1 LGTRAILV
9 GCGNMA
15 ATWVKAL
22 REPVLAGRVELAGL
36 VDINLPAAERLRE
49 EFSLAGAEVGTDLDA
64 MLSRIKPDIL
74 FDVAVPSARLDI
86 VRTGLRHGCHV
97 LSEKPMATSLDGA
110 RQIQEAA
117 TRAGRIFAVAQNRRF
132 KEGIRRARA
141 IVESGVLGDINAI
154 HCDFF
159 VGAHFGGFRDV
170 MQHVLLLDMAI
181 HTFDAA
187 RFVSG
192 KEPVAVYCHESNP
205 ASSWYLHGSAANA
218 IFEFSDDVIVTYRGS
233 WSAEGANTSWDSA
246 WRIIG
251 SRGTLLWDG
260 EGSFTANV
268 VDGADG
274 FFRPLRQVDVPPAP
288 HPQLTL
294 GHASVIGEFLDAI
307 DLGREPETSGRDNI
321 RSLAM
326 VFAAIESAA
335 LRQRVLVEPGATLAE
350 PEEIT

>member
-1 LGTRAILV
+1 MGKRAILV

-22 REPVLAGRVELAGL
+22 REPVLAGRIEIAGL
-36 VDINLPAAERLRE
+36 VDINLSAAERLRDD
-49 EFSLAGAEVGTDLDA
+49 FDLTDAEVGTDLDA
-64 MLSRIKPDIL
+64 MLSHVKPDIL
-74 FDVAVPSARLDI
+74 FDVAVPSARQDI
-86 VRTGLRHGCHV
+86 VCMGLRHGCHV
-97 LSEKPMATSLDGA
+97 LSEKPMATSLDSA
-110 RQIQEAA
+110 RQIQAA
-117 TRAGRIFAVAQNRRF
+117 AARAGRIFAVAQNRRF

-141 IVESGVLGDINAI
+141 AVESGVLGDINAI

-181 HTFDAA
+181 HTFDAT

-205 ASSWYLHGSAANA
+205 ASSWYAHGSVANA

-233 WSAEGANTSWDSA
+233 WSAEGADTNWDSA
-246 WRIIG
+246 WRIVG
-251 SRGTLLWDG
+251 SKGTLLWDG
-260 EGSFTANV
+260 EVSFIANL
-268 VDGADG
+268 VDGDDG
-274 FFRPLRQVDVPPAP
+274 FFRPLRQVDVPSAP
-288 HPQLTL
+288 DPRLTM
-294 GHASVIGEFLDAI
+294 GHASVISEFLDAI
-307 DLGREPETSGRDNI
+307 DAGREPETSGKDNI

-335 LRQRVLVEPGATLAE
+335 LRQRVLVEPQATLAE
-350 PEEIT
+350 RQEIT